1 MTSLYLFNQRKKASM
16 DELNLCLNK
25 GLEKIL
31 PLIAKQTAENIYNS
45 IANPLIESEKNIR
58 EIKTANETLKAT
70 MNSCNLLTK
79 KGNDMINM
87 NKLYVNLNKVKDNLN
102 NCGVFLSNQIK
113 FSQGNEEFK
122 TQQQELMNSL
132 KKNLLILRIYWINK
146 KIIQEN

>member
-1 MTSLYLFNQRKKASM
+1 
-16 DELNLCLNK
+16 
-25 GLEKIL
+25 
-31 PLIAKQTAENIYNS
+31 
-45 IANPLIESEKNIR
+45 
-58 EIKTANETLKAT
+58 

-122 TQQQELMNSL
+122 TQQQELMNSV
-132 KKNLLILRIYWINK
+132 KINLLILRIYWINK
-146 KIIQEN
+146 KIFQEN